1 MDGRCC
7 LVKDNV
13 NKNSI
18 TMIAFIEFII
28 GFVLQ
33 PTKILKPI
41 TSSRCYIQSFA
52 NVTRKDVL
60 DDVFGFMAGA
70 IAAETVI
77 SSVRFIQEV
86 ERNRSIEN
94 AFNLLDTI

>member
-1 MDGRCC
+1 
-7 LVKDNV
+7 
-13 NKNSI
+13 
-18 TMIAFIEFII
+18 MISFLQFLI

-33 PTKILKPI
+33 PTQVPGKPS
-41 TSSRCYIQSFA
+41 TPPRCYIHSFA

-60 DDVFGFMAGA
+60 DDVIAFFTGA

-77 SSVRFIQEV
+77 TSVRFIQQV

-94 AFNLLDTI
+94 AFNMLDKI

>member
-1 MDGRCC
+1 VDGRC

-18 TMIAFIEFII
+18 TMLAFIKAIMT
-28 GFVLQ
+28 FVLQ
-33 PTKILKPI
+33 PTKILK
-41 TSSRCYIQSFA
+41 SSIPYRCDIHNFA

-77 SSVRFIQEV
+77 SSVRFVQEV
-86 ERNRSIEN
+86 ERNISIEKT
-94 AFNLLDTI
+94 FNLLDTI

>member
-1 MDGRCC
+1 
-7 LVKDNV
+7 
-13 NKNSI
+13 
-18 TMIAFIEFII
+18 MIAFIQFILT
-28 GFVLQ
+28 FVIH
-33 PTKILKPI
+33 PTKILK
-41 TSSRCYIQSFA
+41 SSISPHRCYIHSFA

-77 SSVRFIQEV
+77 SSVKFIQEV

-94 AFNLLDTI
+94 AFNLLDTIF

>member
-1 MDGRCC
+1 M
-7 LVKDNV
+7 L
-13 NKNSI
+13 
-18 TMIAFIEFII
+18 AFIQFILT
-28 GFVLQ
+28 FVIH
-33 PTKILKPI
+33 PTKMLK
-41 TSSRCYIQSFA
+41 SSLPHRCYIYNFA

-60 DDVFGFMAGA
+60 DDLFGFMAGA

>member
-1 MDGRCC
+1 M
-7 LVKDNV
+7 
-13 NKNSI
+13 I
-18 TMIAFIEFII
+18 TFLQFII

-33 PTKILKPI
+33 PTQILKPI
-41 TSSRCYIQSFA
+41 TYSRCYNIQSFA
-52 NVTRKDVL
+52 NVNFSRKDVL

-70 IAAETVI
+70 VAAETVI
-77 SSVRFIQEV
+77 TSVRFIQEV